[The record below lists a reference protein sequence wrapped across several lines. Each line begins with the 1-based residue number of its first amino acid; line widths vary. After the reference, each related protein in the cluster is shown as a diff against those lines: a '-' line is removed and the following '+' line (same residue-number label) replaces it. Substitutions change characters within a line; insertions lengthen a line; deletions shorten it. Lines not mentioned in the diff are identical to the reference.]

1 MLNSTLRFAGNAG
14 QFIPLNNFFLFFKSV
29 KIPFFVSQTPYRKSF
44 DQRTEKPYRGV
55 MRVKDCPVK
64 FSLIFSF
71 ITILSQCRKDVYI
84 VFDRIPL

>member
-1 MLNSTLRFAGNAG
+1 M
-14 QFIPLNNFFLFFKSV
+14 FLGLDT
-29 KIPFFVSQTPYRKSF
+29 QTPYRKSF
-44 DQRTEKPYRGV
+44 GPGRLRSFIEGFASQ
-55 MRVKDCPVK
+55 DCPIE